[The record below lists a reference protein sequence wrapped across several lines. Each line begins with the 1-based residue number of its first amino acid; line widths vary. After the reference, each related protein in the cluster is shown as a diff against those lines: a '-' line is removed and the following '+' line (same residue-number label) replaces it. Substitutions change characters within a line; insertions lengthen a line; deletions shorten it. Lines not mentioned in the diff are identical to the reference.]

1 MHERVFLVWSTSPQG
16 RLVQYRLQ
24 REGDVAGFK
33 RILHPTDLSANS
45 DAAYEVARRLGEDL
59 NAALYILNVV
69 SGGEEI
75 AASATSGW
83 LAFSES
89 LRGTMSA
96 KYCLG
101 LTCSSQVMIRRGSPA
116 TTIVD
121 VAEQES
127 IDLIVIGA
135 RGAGTLGRLLGEGSV
150 ADELLK
156 TSPLPVVVVPRP

>member
-1 MHERVFLVWSTSPQG
+1 MAT
-16 RLVQYRLQ
+16 
-24 REGDVAGFK
+24 FK
-33 RILHPTDLSANS
+33 RILHPTDFSANS
-45 DAAYEVARRLGEDL
+45 DAAYEVARRLAEDL
-59 NAALYILNVV
+59 NATLFILNVV

-83 LAFSES
+83 LAFIES
-89 LRGTMSA
+89 LKGIMRT

-101 LTCSSQVMIRRGSPA
+101 LTCPSQVMIRRGAPA

-127 IDLIVIGA
+127 IDLIVVGA

-150 ADELLK
+150 ADKLLK